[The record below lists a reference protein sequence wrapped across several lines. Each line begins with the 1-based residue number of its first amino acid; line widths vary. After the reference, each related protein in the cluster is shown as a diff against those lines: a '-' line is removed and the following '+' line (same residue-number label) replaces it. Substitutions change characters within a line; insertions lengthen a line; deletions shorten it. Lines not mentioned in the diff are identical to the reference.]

1 MSMQM
6 PGNRALGKFGSAPTG
21 SGSAFN
27 QIQELKEQLLTMR
40 KSNLMKDDTIAFL
53 QREKESLVREVSLLL
68 LVQILPH
75 QVILVRGL
83 A

>member
-1 MSMQM
+1 MSMRM

-68 LVQILPH
+68 LVQVLPY
-75 QVILVRGL
+75 
-83 A
+83 

>member
-1 MSMQM
+1 MQM